1 MICKHKM
8 SFQILN
14 KHIPVNVFYHWNPIC
29 EINKKKG
36 RNHNVFYHWNRLCEI
51 NKLLTRIDHNFLDA
65 SKLNAHEA

>member
-14 KHIPVNVFYHWNPIC
+14 KHIPV
-29 EINKKKG
+29 
-36 RNHNVFYHWNRLCEI
+36 NVFYHWNRLCEI